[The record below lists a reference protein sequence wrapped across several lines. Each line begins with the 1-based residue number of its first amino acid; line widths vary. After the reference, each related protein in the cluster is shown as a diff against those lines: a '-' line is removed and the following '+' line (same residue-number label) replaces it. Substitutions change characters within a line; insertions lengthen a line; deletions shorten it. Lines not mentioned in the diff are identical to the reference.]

1 MATLS
6 ETMRCVHTIAVVG
19 LLCAC
24 HAASEFQIDPPVA
37 AEVTYERQRGRYDLY
52 RVRLR
57 GGGESATGR
66 LLSPRQLEGP
76 VEGQFPAVLLDDG
89 RELNSKALNYLP
101 PEFGDI
107 VVLSLDYPERIPY
120 ELNLR
125 TLLFENAE
133 LKRELRRIP
142 RIFSLGAAYLAQR
155 TDVDGSRI
163 AMVMTS
169 FAVPFGVLAAAED
182 QRFRNVG
189 LIYGAGDLASVL
201 EANIA
206 LQPRFLRTATAW
218 IAHEIYAEFEPT
230 RYVGRIAPRPL
241 VMVNG
246 EDDPQIPVGAV
257 RALYNSARQPKS
269 LIWLRT
275 GHLSP
280 TDSVLIRALVD
291 TTLARL
297 PVLTRATR

>member
-1 MATLS
+1 
-6 ETMRCVHTIAVVG
+6 MRCLHAIALLG
-19 LLCAC
+19 PLCAC
-24 HAASEFQIDPPVA
+24 RAAPEFRVDAPIA
-37 AEVTYERQRGRYDLY
+37 AEVTYEQSRGRYDLY

-66 LLSPRQLEGP
+66 ILHPRDREGP
-76 VEGQFPAVLLDDG
+76 FPSVLLNDG
-89 RELNSKALNYLP
+89 RELNSTALQYLP
-101 PEFGDI
+101 PEFGDVI
-107 VVLSLDYPERIPY
+107 VLSLDYPDRIPY
-120 ELNLR
+120 ELSLR

-142 RIFSLGAAYLAQR
+142 RIFSLGAAYLAQLA
-155 TDVDGSRI
+155 DVDQRRI
-163 AMVMTS
+163 AMIVTS

-182 QRFRNVG
+182 QRFQNVG
-189 LIYGAGDLASVL
+189 LIYGAGDLDSVL
-201 EANIA
+201 EANVA
-206 LQPRFLRTATAW
+206 LQPRFLRRAAAW
-218 IAHEIYAEFEPT
+218 LAEELYGELEPT

-246 EDDPQIPVGAV
+246 VDDPVIPVRAV
-257 RALYNSARQPKS
+257 QALYSAAREPKL
-269 LIWLRT
+269 LIWMPT

-297 PVLTRATR
+297 PVLEKVTR